1 MRRARERD
9 VYVARVRGVY
19 RVNPRHVAF
28 YKRLVRFESLRQ
40 QPSPA
45 DSGILPSWSARRDL
59 RRRHVTGGQDMG
71 KIFIVVPE
79 APMEETAQ
87 LKPERKLGRGG
98 IRLGV
103 LDNSKANADYL
114 LELIVDGVKK
124 ELDVT
129 SVLVTRKPASSRPAS
144 YEVLDKL
151 AKETDLVVSAMAD

>member
-1 MRRARERD
+1 
-9 VYVARVRGVY
+9 
-19 RVNPRHVAF
+19 
-28 YKRLVRFESLRQ
+28 
-40 QPSPA
+40 
-45 DSGILPSWSARRDL
+45 
-59 RRRHVTGGQDMG
+59 MG
-71 KIFIVVPE
+71 RIFIVVPE
-79 APMEETAQ
+79 APMEEAAQ
-87 LKPERKLGRGG
+87 LKTERKLGRGS

-144 YEVLDKL
+144 DEILDQL